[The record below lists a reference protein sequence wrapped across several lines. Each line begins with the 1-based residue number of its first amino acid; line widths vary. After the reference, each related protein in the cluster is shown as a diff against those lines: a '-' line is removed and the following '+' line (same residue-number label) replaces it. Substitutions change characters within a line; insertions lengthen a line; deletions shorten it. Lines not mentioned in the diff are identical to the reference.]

1 MVFGAILAGG
11 VGSRLGAEMPKQF
24 LILGDKPVIVYSL
37 EKFLACPRIDHVFI
51 GVHESYL
58 AHTKALVEQYAPGE
72 QDRVH
77 ILCGGSSRNDTLQ
90 NIIAAIDAIRR
101 DSQDDI
107 IVTHDA
113 ARPFVTMRMIQ
124 ENIDAAIK
132 YGAVNT
138 VCPATDTIVI
148 SQDGTFV
155 SDIPNKAVMYYGHS
169 PQSFRINMLKEL
181 YSTLTAE
188 EKNILT
194 DACKICCLR
203 GQPVAL
209 VRSEYT
215 NLKITTPGD
224 YLIAQGFIADG
235 VHRKE

>member
-11 VGSRLGAEMPKQF
+11 VGSRLGADMPKQF
-24 LILGDKPVIVYSL
+24 LMLGNKPVIVYSL
-37 EKFLACPRIDHVFI
+37 EKFLSCSRMDHVFI
-51 GVHESYL
+51 GVHPDYL
-58 AHTKALVEQYAPGE
+58 EYTRELVERYVPE
-72 QDRVH
+72 ERNRVH
-77 ILCGGSSRNDTLQ
+77 ILCGGGSRNDTLQ
-90 NIIAAIDAIRR
+90 NIIAAIDKLRQ
-101 DSQDDI
+101 DSEEDI

-113 ARPFVTMRMIQ
+113 ARPFVTMRMIE
-124 ENIDAAIK
+124 ENIDAAVK

-148 SQDGTFV
+148 SQDGETV
-155 SDIPNKAVMYYGHS
+155 RDIPNKAVMYYGHS
-169 PQSFRINMLKEL
+169 PQSFRINMLKKL
-181 YSTLTAE
+181 YSTLTQE
-188 EKNILT
+188 EKDILT

-224 YLIAQGFIADG
+224 YLIAQGFIAEG
-235 VHRKE
+235 LEKE